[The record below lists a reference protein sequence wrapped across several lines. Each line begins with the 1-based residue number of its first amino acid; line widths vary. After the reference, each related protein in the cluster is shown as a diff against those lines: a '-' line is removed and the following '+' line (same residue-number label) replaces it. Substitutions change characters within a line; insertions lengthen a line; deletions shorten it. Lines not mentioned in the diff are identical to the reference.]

1 MRWEGQP
8 ESENVEDRRGMGP
21 ARVGGIGLGGIVLV
35 LAISYFTGTNPLTLL
50 NMINGVQEVT
60 GPSMDQEP
68 TTYWL
73 TKRLTR
79 QVCIRRSCRHRND
92 LGNRLT
98 RTRPTV

>member
-21 ARVGGIGLGGIVLV
+21 ARVGGIGLSGIVLV

-50 NMINGVQEVT
+50 NMINGVQEVDRPFN
-60 GPSMDQEP
+60 GPRTDD
-68 TTYWL
+68 YWL

-79 QVCIRRSCRHRND
+79 QVCIRRSCRYRND
-92 LGNRLT
+92 LGNRLA